1 MAAEGSANKVSI
13 SDRDKKVLYILAG
26 IIILALA
33 YFFGFQKMMESRT
46 ALVEENITLE
56 TEVNKLLTMVASKA
70 KVEEE
75 TQQYKA
81 ETEKILAKFPPEL
94 RTQDVIYQLDLL
106 EQNVKGLVLKTE
118 SFTMNQIFFANGA
131 LTEGT
136 VQDVTETPAEGSGEE
151 NAPAQITGYRSD
163 VSTNCQTNYKSLE
176 QIIDFIN
183 NNPNKM
189 NIDTITISRAEGE
202 KDLTCNM
209 GLIMYAV
216 GGTEKTYQPPNV
228 TKSQVGKSELFAN
241 SGK

>member
-46 ALVEENITLE
+46 ALVEENVTLE
-56 TEVNKLLTMVASKA
+56 TEVNTLLTMVASKA
-70 KVEEE
+70 KVEAE
-75 TQQYKA
+75 TQKFKA
-81 ETEKILAKFPPEL
+81 DTEKILAEYPPEL

-106 EQNVKGLVLKTE
+106 EQGVKGLLLETE

-136 VQDVTETPAEGSGEE
+136 VQDVAETPTEASGAEA
-151 NAPAQITGYRSD
+151 APAQITGYRSD
-163 VSTNCQTNYKSLE
+163 VTTNCRTNYKSLK
-176 QIIDFIN
+176 QIIDFFN
-183 NNPNKM
+183 NNTNKM
-189 NIDTITISRAEGE
+189 TIDTITISRAEGE
-202 KDLTCNM
+202 KELTCNM
-209 GLIMYAV
+209 GVIMYAI
-216 GGTEKTYQPPNV
+216 GGTEEVYQSPNV
-228 TKSQVGKSELFAN
+228 TNSQIGKGELFAV